1 MSPRPADHLPA
12 DNQAR
17 EHALDITASF
27 CVQAPAGS
35 GKTELL
41 TQRLLKLLAHVQ
53 QPEEILAFTFTR
65 KAAAEMRERLLQNL
79 AAAVAFRLLSP
90 AGREQM
96 PLHKRHTLELAS
108 AVLAQDEQQGWQ
120 LLQNPQRL
128 RLNTIDSFT
137 GWLSAQLPLSANL
150 GARAVISTDMQAVFA
165 EAIRTTLG
173 MLEDRNAAATA
184 LQQLLPHLQNNL
196 QTAQTLLQALLL
208 KRDQWLPLV
217 KQLELEP
224 AGARAVMEA
233 TLRDMV
239 ASQLAA
245 AATLLAPFR
254 AALLELTDFAAGNL
268 GAQPAHPL
276 HSFAALAALPP
287 AIATAEAVAQWRT
300 LTDFLLP
307 GSLEGFRSPKGLQ
320 ARHGFPGQK
329 EAKGKE
335 QQEQFKAMKVAFGAL
350 CGQLEAAGCLPV
362 LQMLARMPTPA
373 YSEYQWEVLDA
384 LCTLLPVL
392 AAQLNVAM
400 QRKGTVDHTETSLA
414 ALRALGEDDEPTD
427 LALRLDYRIRHILV
441 DEFQDTSSMQFHLLE
456 KLTAGWQ
463 QGDGRTLFIVGD
475 GMQSCYAFRNAKV
488 SLFLKARNEGIG
500 SVRLQPLDLAVNFRS
515 DSSVVNWVNAVFS
528 QAFPRIDDL
537 PRGGVRYS
545 HSTARS
551 ATALTPGVH
560 CRLWL
565 QNDETPFPAA
575 TLREHEAR
583 EIALLCRQLQEA
595 NPQHS
600 IAVLVRSRSHLRELV
615 PALRTLGLRWNASK
629 IDRLLSYPDIGD
641 LFTLLRAL
649 LSLADRTAWLALLR
663 TPFIGLPLADIHR
676 LASHAQLHEQS
687 LWSTLRQHAEVPGLS
702 ADANTRL
709 QRVLPHLEQ
718 ARSRRQHQPLRQV
731 LEALWI
737 GLGGP
742 ACLASA
748 ALLPNVAAFLG
759 LVEQH
764 ARNDDITDIHALEEA
779 LDSTYGSAG
788 DPAVNLELMT
798 IHNAKG
804 LEFDHVILPG
814 LERKPRSN
822 SKELL
827 LWHEHL
833 DSANR
838 SRPLLGLLPEKGQP
852 DDPLYDYLRFEHELR
867 DALEATRLLY
877 IAVTRAIRSAWLF
890 GTVTADT
897 EGLYAPSTSLL
908 HQILPALHGDPETL
922 QVSIETPEAA
932 VTAPA
937 DTAPE
942 RLETQALR
950 RLPTAWQ
957 PPPLTALW
965 PPPGAPVAD
974 EPLHQNLLARTC
986 GELVHMGLKLVVE
999 RGPAWLDGMAAPPA
1013 WRKALAPLCADAAM
1027 LDASLAAVRAQL
1039 RQCVSDSNLA
1049 WLFNGRQQQDA
1060 CELALVDFSGHS
1072 REGYRRDFVIDRTFI
1087 DQDGCRWI
1095 IDYKSG
1101 APGVEQPLA
1110 VFLQEQSSRYR
1121 QQLLDYASLFRH
1133 QPQPLKL
1140 ALLFTAIP
1148 LLHVLA

>member
-1 MSPRPADHLPA
+1 LSAHASDYLPA
-12 DNQAR
+12 DYQER
-17 EHALDITASF
+17 EHALDLSTSF

-65 KAAAEMRERLLQNL
+65 KAAAEMRERLLKNL
-79 AAAVAFRLLSP
+79 QAAASTTQA
-90 AGREQM
+90 QM
-96 PLHKRHTLELAS
+96 QPHQRHTRELAS
-108 AVLAQDEQQGWQ
+108 AVLAQDARQGWQ

-137 GWLSAQLPLSANL
+137 GWLSAQLPLSAKL
-150 GARAVISTDMQAVFA
+150 GARAVITTDMQSVFA
-165 EAIRTTLG
+165 EAIQTTLG
-173 MLEDRNAAATA
+173 MLEKQSAASTA

-196 QTAQTLLQALLL
+196 QTAHNLLQALLL

-217 KQLELEP
+217 KTLEQEP

-233 TLRDMV
+233 TLCDMV
-239 ASQLAA
+239 CSQLGAA
-245 AATLLAPFR
+245 AMLLTPFR
-254 AALLELTDFAAGNL
+254 TALLELIAFAAGNL
-268 GAQPAHPL
+268 ATQPEHPL
-276 HSFAALAALPP
+276 HGLAALADLPP
-287 AIATAEAVAQWRT
+287 ATATVESVAQWHT
-300 LTDFLLP
+300 LTWLLLLA
-307 GSLEGFRSPKGLQ
+307 SLDGFRSQKGLQ

-335 QQEQFKAMKVAFGAL
+335 QQEHFKAMKAAFGKL
-350 CGQLEAAGCLPV
+350 CSELEASGCLPV
-362 LQMLARMPTPA
+362 LQMLSRMPPPR
-373 YSEYQWEVLDA
+373 YSEYQWDVLNA

-414 ALRALGEDDEPTD
+414 AVRALGEDDAPTD

-463 QGDGRTLFIVGD
+463 PGDGRTLFIVGD

-500 SVRLQPLDLAVNFRS
+500 SVRLQPLDLKVNFRS
-515 DSSVVNWVNAVFS
+515 DSSVVNWVNKVFS

-545 HSTARS
+545 HSSARS
-551 ATALTPGVH
+551 APALTPGVH

-565 QNDETPFPAA
+565 QDAKAPLPTA

-583 EIALLCRQLQEA
+583 EIALLCRHLQEA
-595 NPQHS
+595 NPQHR
-600 IAVLVRSRSHLRELV
+600 IAVLVRSRSHLRQLV
-615 PALRTLGLRWNASK
+615 PALRAQALHWNASK

-663 TPFIGLPLADIHR
+663 TPFIGLALSDIHR
-676 LASHAQLHEQS
+676 LASHALLHEQS
-687 LWSTLRQHAEVPGLS
+687 LWSTLRQHPEVPGLS

-709 QRVLPHLEQ
+709 QRAVPQLQQ
-718 ARSRRQHQPLRQV
+718 ARSRRQLLPLRQL

-748 ALLPNVAAFLG
+748 TLLPNVAAFLA

-764 ARNDDITDIHALEEA
+764 SRHQDIADIHALEEA
-779 LDSTYGSAG
+779 LDTTYGSAN
-788 DPAVNLELMT
+788 DPAVKLELMT

-822 SKELL
+822 SKALL

-833 DSANR
+833 DSTNR

-867 DALEATRLLY
+867 DGLEATRLLY
-877 IAVTRAIRSAWLF
+877 IAVTRAVRSAWLF
-890 GTVTADT
+890 GSITADT

-922 QVSIETPEAA
+922 QVNIETPEIS

-937 DTAPE
+937 DIPPE
-942 RLETQALR
+942 RSRTQALR

-957 PPPLTALW
+957 PPAPEGLW
-965 PPPGAPVAD
+965 PPPGTAVAD

-999 RGPAWLDGMAAPPA
+999 RGPAWLDGPAPAA
-1013 WRKALAPLCADAAM
+1013 WHRALAPHCPDKATLETA
-1027 LDASLAAVRAQL
+1027 LATVYTQL
-1039 RQCVSDSNLA
+1039 RLCIGDNSLA
-1049 WLFNGRQQQDA
+1049 WLFNGGQQQDA
-1060 CELALVDFSGHS
+1060 CELALVDYHRGDYRGDS
-1072 REGYRRDFVIDRTFI
+1072 RGDGIYRRDFVIDRTFI
-1087 DQDGCRWI
+1087 DSEGTRWI
-1095 IDYKSG
+1095 IDYKSATP
-1101 APGVEQPLA
+1101 APGQPLA
-1110 VFLQEQSSRYR
+1110 DFVQEQCARYR
-1121 QQLLDYASLFRH
+1121 QQLQDYAYLFRH

-1140 ALLFTAIP
+1140 ALLFTALP
-1148 LLHVLA
+1148 LLHELQ